1 MRDRVVELVQ
11 KGIRACKGMG
21 GVGILLPYFDA
32 ENLDMSSA
40 HAELLIEDLKRCAP
54 VAEDEGIKV
63 ALETSFSPGLLRTIC
78 DGVGSEM
85 VGVYQDTANALQYG
99 YDSVDMLVAL
109 PEHTKLIHLKDTR
122 RSDLGEGDVDF
133 PRVEMRLHRLVTR
146 DGWFLK
152 RRGGLILWHRVRRI
166 WRLRKRCLDRLAEG
180 EGIEPYA
187 VARTT
192 DQCQAA
198 HHGPFTPY
206 LSILTKLC
214 AQRFLQG

>member
-1 MRDRVVELVQ
+1 MGKDAFAVAGDIGFDGVEIVLREEERLDWLLSAAGKGEIGRWVQETGAQACSISFALFRAYKGNEEDEAVRDRVVELVQ

-99 YDSVDMLVAL
+99 YDSVDMLVR
-109 PEHTKLIHLKDTR
+109 ITR
-122 RSDLGEGDVDF
+122 T
-133 PRVEMRLHRLVTR
+133 H
-146 DGWFLK
+146 K
-152 RRGGLILWHRVRRI
+152 
-166 WRLRKRCLDRLAEG
+166 
-180 EGIEPYA
+180 
-187 VARTT
+187 T
-192 DQCQAA
+192 D
-198 HHGPFTPY
+198 
-206 LSILTKLC
+206 SS
-214 AQRFLQG
+214 